1 MSHARYAAALL
12 SGFLGLAAF
21 HQPQAPAVHEIRMT
35 SARFIPATITA
46 RAGDT
51 LRFTNELGGP
61 HSVQFFSDSIPEASR
76 ALLERA
82 MPGEKIGPLSSP
94 LLVDENDTYEIAVPA
109 LPPGRYPFVCL
120 PHFATGM
127 TGTLVVVP

>member
-1 MSHARYAAALL
+1 MRRLAHGAAAVATLL
-12 SGFLGLAAF
+12 ALAAF
-21 HQPQAPAVHEIRMT
+21 REPPPAVLEIRMT
-35 SARFIPATITA
+35 SRFIPAVITA

-61 HSVQFFSDSIPEASR
+61 HNVQFFVDSIPEASR

-94 LLVDENDTYEIAVPA
+94 LLIDENDTYEIAVPA

-120 PHFATGM
+120 PHFALGM
-127 TGTLVVVP
+127 VGALVVVP

>member
-1 MSHARYAAALL
+1 MRRLPHAAAAIAALL
-12 SGFLGLAAF
+12 ALAGFREL
-21 HQPQAPAVHEIRMT
+21 PPPAVHEIRMT
-35 SARFIPATITA
+35 SRFIPAAITA

-61 HSVQFFSDSIPEASR
+61 HNVQFFVDSIPEASR

-94 LLVDENDTYEIAVPA
+94 LLIDENDTYEIAVPA

-120 PHFATGM
+120 PHFALGM
-127 TGTLVVVP
+127 VGALVIVP